1 MARIRPPIAA
11 NALVVPLF
19 AALFAA
25 LCASCASTGAGRAD
39 VTAAVE
45 RVVAAS
51 RTVGGRIGVVV
62 LDGGDGEVLAAHAAD
77 AGFLPA
83 SNLKVLTAA
92 VALASLGPDH
102 RFATGLLRAGP
113 VQDAVLHGDLFL
125 LGHGDPTLGSA
136 APGAVSMQPFVEALL
151 ASGVRR
157 VEGRVYGDDGWLGAE
172 HLGRGWQWDHLRED
186 FAAPFG
192 ALCWHGNVDDGG
204 VPVREPAIAAAAA
217 LVAALR
223 AAGVECGE
231 PAAGVAPARADSVH
245 VVYSASLA
253 ELLPRMLGDSDNLY
267 AEQFWRAAARVAT
280 GDGSS
285 AAAETHSKD
294 VLARLGVDAARLAY
308 EDGSGL
314 SRRDLAQPMQIART
328 LVALLRSPDRAV
340 FEAAMPLAGVSG
352 TLATR
357 FVDGPARG
365 VVRAKTGTL
374 SRVACLSGWVPRDGR
389 EPLVFSVL
397 WNDFPAEDEVA
408 RAVIDAFVQ
417 DLAGAAAVRT

>member
-1 MARIRPPIAA
+1 M
-11 NALVVPLF
+11 
-19 AALFAA
+19 
-25 LCASCASTGAGRAD
+25 
-39 VTAAVE
+39 AAVE

-62 LDGGDGEVLAAHAAD
+62 LDGGTGEVIAAHAAD
-77 AGFLPA
+77 EGFLPA

-92 VALASLGPDH
+92 VALASLGPGH

-113 VQDAVLHGDLFL
+113 VQDGVLHGDLFL
-125 LGHGDPTLGSA
+125 LGHGDPTLGTA
-136 APGAVSMQPFVEALL
+136 VPGAASMQPFVEAVL

-157 VEGRVYGDDGWLGAE
+157 IEGRVYGDDGWLGDE

-192 ALCWHGNVDDGG
+192 ALCWRGNVDEGG

-223 AAGVECGE
+223 AAGVGCGE
-231 PAAGVAPARADSVH
+231 PAAGVAPPRAEAVH
-245 VVYSASLA
+245 VVYSAPLA
-253 ELLPRMLGDSDNLY
+253 GLLPRMLGDSDNLY

-285 AAAETHSKD
+285 SAAEAHGKD
-294 VLARLGVDAARLAY
+294 VLARFGVDAAGLAY

-314 SRRDLAQPMQIART
+314 SRRDLVQPMQVART
-328 LVALLRSPDRAV
+328 LFAMLRSPDRAV
-340 FEAAMPLAGVSG
+340 FEAALPLAGVSG

-357 FVDGPARG
+357 LVDGPAHG
-365 VVRAKTGTL
+365 NVRAKTGSL
-374 SRVACLSGWVPRDGR
+374 SRVACLSGWAPRDGH
-389 EPLVFSVL
+389 EPFVFSVL
-397 WNDFPAEDEVA
+397 WNDFPAEDDVA

-417 DLAGAAAVRT
+417 ELAAAAAVRR